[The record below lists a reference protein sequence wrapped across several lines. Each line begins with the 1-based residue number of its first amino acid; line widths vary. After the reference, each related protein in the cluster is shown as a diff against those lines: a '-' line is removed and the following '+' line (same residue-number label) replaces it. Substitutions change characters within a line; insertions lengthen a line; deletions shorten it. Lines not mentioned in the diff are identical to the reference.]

1 MNPSIA
7 LDPFHLLQKTCFSSW
22 TAPWPAC
29 LLNAWTARDHVDM
42 ILLLPCPFLTTAAIM
57 GLVWLGDWT
66 EFWKSRIKRDTI
78 PFFLPLISL
87 PLPSHGIITWMYG
100 QFCFWQVTNYRT
112 STLLVMLSSGE
123 IYASHFL
130 FLSLLRGLVSGIFFW
145 NFGSL
150 RGSKSTKSINPPST
164 RLLGPFLTWMRIIN
178 L

>member
-57 GLVWLGDWT
+57 GLVGLGDWT

-100 QFCFWQVTNYRT
+100 QFCFWQVTKLSDKYPVSHVVEWGNICISFSFPFPPQRT
-112 STLLVMLSSGE
+112 SLG
-123 IYASHFL
+123 HL
-130 FLSLLRGLVSGIFFW
+130 FLEFW
-145 NFGSL
+145 
-150 RGSKSTKSINPPST
+150 
-164 RLLGPFLTWMRIIN
+164 
-178 L
+178 